1 MLDIDEIDLNS
12 LKMRH
17 RTAPIPGTMTSV
29 PHYPKKLKI
38 YMHNASPYWWATYY
52 ENGRTFRKSCKTQDK
67 LEAFRR
73 ARLFYETL
81 LLSKYQHPSHLAR
94 VMQDYEKNVVSKDKL
109 DLRLKTIALQ
119 WLTRKGIKWTAAH
132 KSEVERRLANNILRQ
147 AGEQNIQR
155 ISKSDLLKL
164 LQQIEQRGSFNLAK
178 RVLSDCRQIWQFAMV
193 LGHCKSDITA
203 GLSSVLHAHNVKH
216 FNAVTPKELPRLM
229 QDIAHYDKADD
240 AIVKFA
246 LQFVALTFVRTNELL
261 LAHWDEIDV
270 QKAIWKIPAERMK
283 MRIEHLV
290 PLSKQALGLLLYL
303 KKHYPSDQYVFYKRD
318 PSKPL
323 VDHALIIALYHL
335 GYKHRMTVH
344 GFRAIASTVLNEH
357 EFRPDVI
364 ERQLAH
370 AESNQVRRAYNRA
383 QYMNERIQLMQ
394 WWGDYLEKI
403 SPFASHDMPENRL
416 LF

>member
-261 LAHWDEIDV
+261 LAHWD
-270 QKAIWKIPAERMK
+270 
-283 MRIEHLV
+283 
-290 PLSKQALGLLLYL
+290 
-303 KKHYPSDQYVFYKRD
+303 
-318 PSKPL
+318 
-323 VDHALIIALYHL
+323 
-335 GYKHRMTVH
+335 
-344 GFRAIASTVLNEH
+344 
-357 EFRPDVI
+357 
-364 ERQLAH
+364 
-370 AESNQVRRAYNRA
+370 
-383 QYMNERIQLMQ
+383 
-394 WWGDYLEKI
+394 
-403 SPFASHDMPENRL
+403 
-416 LF
+416 